1 MALHY
6 HYQLFSLNHSIPSL
20 GGRWVR
26 PRPIVS
32 VTLIGPKDTRARDA
46 LLDSGADD
54 TLFPEKLAADLGI
67 DLTNAPQTTGSGIG
81 GRQVPVRYAQLNLR
95 LSDGIEL
102 REWTAWVGFTPG
114 PLSLPVLGFAG
125 CLQFF
130 KATFFGDVEKV
141 ELEVNQLYP
150 GT

>member
-1 MALHY
+1 MALQFPY
-6 HYQLFSLNHSIPSL
+6 RLFPLGRPIVSL
-20 GGRWVR
+20 GGRFSR
-26 PRPIVS
+26 PRPVVNVEI
-32 VTLIGPKDTRARDA
+32 IGPTGGRNRRV

-54 TLFPEKLAADLGI
+54 SVFPEALAGLLGV
-67 DLTNAPQTTGSGIG
+67 DLTQCPETIGSGIG
-81 GRQVPVRYAQLNLR
+81 GAPVPLRYAEVKLR
-95 LSDGIEL
+95 LTDGKEL
-102 REWTAWVGFTPG
+102 REWPATVGFTPS
-114 PLSLPVLGFAG
+114 PLRLPVLGFAG